1 MEAAGLVTSVR
12 HTVRLSIHTAVA
24 LSAAVCCIGTAG
36 AQPASLLRNA
46 PCARPI
52 ATTPPRISWA
62 GPPSTH
68 RVGSWS
74 VRVGRPSIS
83 LRLIVVRIEPTAFR
97 WTLDVQR
104 AHGTVQPWSLSAV
117 ADSVTIAMNAGQF
130 TDDGPWG
137 WLVHD
142 RAERQAPGAGALAGA
157 VTIRANGRVELHD
170 ADAIPTMRGDSSVI
184 EALQSYPTLLDARAE
199 VPAALCRSDN
209 GVDPTHRDIRFAI
222 GTDTAGA
229 VWLVLSRLETDVPFA
244 DRTPIGPT
252 TREMATALRSLG
264 ATRAILLDGGL
275 SAQLLVRSGDTV
287 QRWPGLRAV
296 PLGLVLVR
304 RK

>member
-1 MEAAGLVTSVR
+1 MEAAGLVTAARHSVR
-12 HTVRLSIHTAVA
+12 WGIHTAVA
-24 LSAAVCCIGTAG
+24 LAAAVCCIGTAG
-36 AQPASLLRNA
+36 AQPASRLRNA

-62 GPPSTH
+62 GLPGAH

-74 VRVGRPSIS
+74 VRVGRPSIPV
-83 LRLIVVRIEPTAFR
+83 RLIIVRIEPTAFH
-97 WTLDVQR
+97 WALDVQR

-117 ADSVTIAMNAGQF
+117 ADTATIALNAGQF

-142 RAERQAPGAGALAGA
+142 RVERQAPGAGALAGA
-157 VTIRANGRVELHD
+157 ITIRSNGRVQLYD
-170 ADAIPTMRGDSSVI
+170 ADAIGRLRGDSSVV
-184 EALQSYPTLLDARAE
+184 EALQSYPTLLDARAQ
-199 VPAALCRSDN
+199 VPAALCRSDD
-209 GVDPTHRDIRFAI
+209 GVDPAHRDIRFAI
-222 GTDTAGA
+222 GTDTVGA
-229 VWLVLSRLETDVPFA
+229 VWLVLSRLETDVPLA
-244 DRTPIGPT
+244 DRTPVGPT

-275 SAQLLVRSGDTV
+275 SAQLLVRSGDTA